1 MIFYFLIK
9 AQCIEPN
16 KYDYTTFHRAIVRH
30 FPNVAIKGHDG
41 GQTLYGKLIKM
52 DKVSDLST
60 KAANEFEKMR
70 ETMFVKFVEA
80 K

>member
-1 MIFYFLIK
+1 LIK

-16 KYDYTTFHRAIVRH
+16 KYDYTTFHRAIVRY
-30 FPNVAIKGHDG
+30 FPNASIKGHDG